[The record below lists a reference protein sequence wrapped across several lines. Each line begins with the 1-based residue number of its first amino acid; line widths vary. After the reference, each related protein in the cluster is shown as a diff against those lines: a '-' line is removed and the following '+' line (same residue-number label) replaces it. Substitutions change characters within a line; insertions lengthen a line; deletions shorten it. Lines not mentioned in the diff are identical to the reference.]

1 MSIKENLSENLKK
14 YKLEK
19 DMTLE
24 GFAEFLHISRSALQ
38 NYLAGEG
45 NPGIDTLEHMADRL
59 EISVYELIGAPREEK
74 KDMEKI
80 KEMLLKLIKWAGLEE
95 V

>member
-24 GFAEFLHISRSALQ
+24 EFAEFLHISRSALQ
-38 NYLAGEG
+38 SYLAGEG

-59 EISVYELIGAPREEK
+59 EISVYELIGAPLEEK

-80 KEMLLKLIKWAGLEE
+80 KEMLLKLIKCAGLEE